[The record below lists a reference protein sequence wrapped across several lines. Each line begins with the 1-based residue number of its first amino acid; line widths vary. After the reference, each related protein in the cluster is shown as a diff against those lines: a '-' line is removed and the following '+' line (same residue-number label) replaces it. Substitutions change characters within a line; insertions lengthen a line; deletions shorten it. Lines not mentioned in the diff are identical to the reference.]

1 MEGFV
6 TDISNT
12 PSIEGAVDLIRFARR
27 FLGKRWRLVT
37 FAAVC
42 GAIIGCLL
50 TFAVHP
56 TYTAQA
62 TLYVAPPL
70 SSSVTD
76 AVSGDKYAQDRAQ
89 MYWQLAK
96 NDELAQRVLAEIR
109 SPESPA
115 ALANRISVALIY
127 GAPLLT
133 IQVTAQSPDA
143 ARSLAQAYLD
153 QLPNYARSVE
163 QNSGLREGPVLVTV
177 ARPIEVSESTAG
189 VAPWLKVLLF
199 AALFGGAALIYTV
212 LNHRRHPTIR
222 GVGQLRKAV
231 SAPWIVEVDGSRDEM
246 ARIQAMLF
254 SAPNS
259 ARKVVLAGARS
270 DDGLGEMIAEFRT
283 ALLPGPRFHLN
294 DVEIFAAPA
303 LLDQHERMTALAA
316 RSSTGIMI
324 SGTASVIV
332 CLKGQTLLEDVVD
345 LDKLLSFNGVDVK
358 GILVARRQWRKRA
371 KQRVASREQ
380 LDDAVQPEL
389 VIEVVQNGK
398 PSQNGNGSVI
408 GVVESGK
415 SSQNGNGKVIGV
427 VECGKP
433 SQNGNGSVTRVVKS
447 GKPSQNG
454 NGKVIGIVEC
464 GRPSQNGDGTRS

>member
-1 MEGFV
+1 V
-6 TDISNT
+6 TDISNA
-12 PSIEGAVDLIRFARR
+12 PSIEGAVDLIRFVRR

-42 GAIIGCLL
+42 GATIGCLL

-56 TYTAQA
+56 TYTAQG

-76 AVSGDKYAQDRAQ
+76 AVSGDRYAQDRAQ

-96 NDELAQRVLAEIR
+96 SDELARRVLAEIR

-115 ALANRISVALIY
+115 ALANRINVALIY

-133 IQVTAQSPDA
+133 IQATAQSADA
-143 ARSLAQAYLD
+143 ARSLALAYLD
-153 QLPNYARSVE
+153 QLPDYARSVE
-163 QNSGLREGPVLVTV
+163 QHSGLREGPVLVTV

-189 VAPWLKVLLF
+189 FAPWLKVLLF
-199 AALFGGAALIYTV
+199 AALFGGAALVYTV
-212 LNHRRHPTIR
+212 LKHRRHPTIR

-231 SAPWIVEVDGSRDEM
+231 PTPWIVEVNGGRAEM

-270 DDGLGEMIAEFRT
+270 DDGLDAMIAEFRT
-283 ALLPGPRFHLN
+283 ALSPGPRSGVN
-294 DVEIFAAPA
+294 DVEFFAAPA

-316 RSSTGIMI
+316 RSSTGIMF

-345 LDKLLSFNGVDVK
+345 LDELLSLNGVEVK
-358 GILVARRQWRKRA
+358 GVLVARRQWRKRA

-389 VIEVVQNGK
+389 VIEVVESGK
-398 PSQNGNGSVI
+398 PSQNGNGSVM
-408 GVVESGK
+408 GVVECGK
-415 SSQNGNGKVIGV
+415 PSQNGNGSVIGV

-454 NGKVIGIVEC
+454 NGRVIGIVEC
-464 GRPSQNGDGTRS
+464 GRPSQNGDGTHS

>member
-1 MEGFV
+1 V
-6 TDISNT
+6 TDISNAPT
-12 PSIEGAVDLIRFARR
+12 IEGAVDLIRFVRR

-56 TYTAQA
+56 TYAAKA

-76 AVSGDKYAQDRAQ
+76 AVSGDRYAQDRAQ

-96 NDELAQRVLAEIR
+96 SDELARRVLAEIR

-133 IQVTAQSPDA
+133 IQATAQSADA

-153 QLPNYARSVE
+153 QMPGYARSVE
-163 QNSGLREGPVLVTV
+163 QNTGLREGPVLVTV

-189 VAPWLKVLLF
+189 FAPWLKVLLF
-199 AALFGGAALIYTV
+199 AASFGGVALIYTV
-212 LNHRRHPTIR
+212 LKYRRHPTIR

-231 SAPWIVEVDGSRDEM
+231 PTPWIVEVDGGLAEM

-254 SAPNS
+254 SAPNP

-270 DDGLGEMIAEFRT
+270 EDDLGEMIAEFRT
-283 ALLPGPRFHLN
+283 ALLPGPRLRSN
-294 DVEIFAAPA
+294 DVEIFTAPA
-303 LLDQHERMTALAA
+303 LLDQHEPMTALAA

-324 SGTASVIV
+324 SAVSSVIV
-332 CLKGQTLLEDVVD
+332 CLTGQTLLEDVVD
-345 LDKLLSFNGVDVK
+345 LAELLSFNGVDVN
-358 GILVARRQWRKRA
+358 GILIAHRSWRKRM
-371 KQRVASREQ
+371 KRRVALREQ
-380 LDDAVQPEL
+380 PDDAVEPKP
-389 VIEVVQNGK
+389 VIGEPKPVIVKPAPVTGK
-398 PSQNGNGSVI
+398 PGSV
-408 GVVESGK
+408 VV
-415 SSQNGNGKVIGV
+415 
-427 VECGKP
+427 
-433 SQNGNGSVTRVVKS
+433 
-447 GKPSQNG
+447 
-454 NGKVIGIVEC
+454 GIVEC
-464 GRPSQNGDGTRS
+464 GRPSQNGNGTHS

>member
-1 MEGFV
+1 M
-6 TDISNT
+6 TDISNA
-12 PSIEGAVDLIRFARR
+12 PSIDGAVDLIRVFRR

-42 GAIIGCLL
+42 GAISGCLL

-56 TYTAQA
+56 TYAAQA

-76 AVSGDKYAQDRAQ
+76 AVSGDRYAQDRAQ

-96 NDELAQRVLAEIR
+96 SDELARRVLAEIR

-115 ALANRISVALIY
+115 ALADRISVALIY

-133 IQVTAQSPDA
+133 IHATAQSADA
-143 ARSLAQAYLD
+143 ARSLTQAYLD
-153 QLPNYARSVE
+153 QLPDYARSVE

-189 VAPWLKVLLF
+189 VMPWLKVLLF
-199 AALFGGAALIYTV
+199 AASFGGVALIYTV
-212 LNHRRHPTIR
+212 LKHRRHPTIR

-231 SAPWIVEVDGSRDEM
+231 PAPWIVEVDGGRAEM

-283 ALLPGPRFHLN
+283 ALSPGPRFRLN

-316 RSSTGIMI
+316 RSPTGIMF
-324 SGTASVIV
+324 SGTAAVIV
-332 CLKGQTLLEDVVD
+332 CRKGQTLLEDVVD
-345 LDKLLSFNGVDVK
+345 LDQLLSLNGVDVK
-358 GILVARRQWRKRA
+358 GILMAHRQWRKRER
-371 KQRVASREQ
+371 QRVALRQ
-380 LDDAVQPEL
+380 QPDDTVEPWS
-389 VIEVVQNGK
+389 VIEEPK
-398 PSQNGNGSVI
+398 PVIREPKPVIGQHGSVA
-408 GVVESGK
+408 S
-415 SSQNGNGKVIGV
+415 VI
-427 VECGKP
+427 
-433 SQNGNGSVTRVVKS
+433 
-447 GKPSQNG
+447 
-454 NGKVIGIVEC
+454 EC
-464 GRPSQNGDGTRS
+464 GRPSQNGNGTHS

>member
-1 MEGFV
+1 V
-6 TDISNT
+6 TDISNA
-12 PSIEGAVDLIRFARR
+12 PSIEGAVDLIRVFRR

-70 SSSVTD
+70 SGSVTD

-96 NDELAQRVLAEIR
+96 SDELARRVLAELR

-115 ALANRISVALIY
+115 GLANRINVALIY

-133 IQVTAQSPDA
+133 IQATAPSADA

-153 QLPNYARSVE
+153 QLPDYARSVE

-189 VAPWLKVLLF
+189 FAPWLKVLLF
-199 AALFGGAALIYTV
+199 AASFGGVALIYTV
-212 LNHRRHPTIR
+212 LEHRRHPTIR

-231 SAPWIVEVDGSRDEM
+231 PTPWIVEVDGGRAEM
-246 ARIQAMLF
+246 ARIQTMLF

-270 DDGLGEMIAEFRT
+270 EDGLGEMIEEFRT
-283 ALLPGPRFHLN
+283 ALSPGPRLRVN

-316 RSSTGIMI
+316 RSSTGIMF
-324 SGTASVIV
+324 SGTASVIL
-332 CLKGQTLLEDVVD
+332 CLKGRTLLEDVVD
-345 LDKLLSFNGVDVK
+345 LDELLSLNGVDVK
-358 GILVARRQWRKRA
+358 GILIARRQWRKRA
-371 KQRVASREQ
+371 KQGVASRRQ
-380 LDDAVQPEL
+380 LDDAVQPAPVIGEL
-389 VIEVVQNGK
+389 EFDK
-398 PSQNGNGSVI
+398 PSQNGNGTETS
-408 GVVESGK
+408 VVEFGK
-415 SSQNGNGKVIGV
+415 PSPDGNGKVIGV

-433 SQNGNGSVTRVVKS
+433 SQNGDRTAIGR
-447 GKPSQNG
+447 KPSRNG
-454 NGKVIGIVEC
+454 NGTVIGVVEC
-464 GRPSQNGDGTRS
+464 GRPSQNGDGKRS

>member
-1 MEGFV
+1 V
-6 TDISNT
+6 TDISNA
-12 PSIEGAVDLIRFARR
+12 PSIEGAADLIRGFRR
-27 FLGKRWRLVT
+27 FLGTRSRLVT

-56 TYTAQA
+56 TYAAQA

-70 SSSVTD
+70 SGSVTD

-96 NDELAQRVLAEIR
+96 SDELARRVQAEVR

-115 ALANRISVALIY
+115 ALANRINVALIY

-133 IQVTAQSPDA
+133 IQATASSADA

-153 QLPNYARSVE
+153 QLPDYARSVE

-189 VAPWLKVLLF
+189 VTPWLKVLLF
-199 AALFGGAALIYTV
+199 AASFGGVALIYTV
-212 LNHRRHPTIR
+212 LEHRRHPTIR

-231 SAPWIVEVDGSRDEM
+231 RTPWIVEVDGGRAEM

-270 DDGLGEMIAEFRT
+270 EDGLSEMIAEFRT
-283 ALLPGPRFHLN
+283 ALSPGPRFSLN

-316 RSSTGIMI
+316 RSSTGIM
-324 SGTASVIV
+324 SSATASVIV
-332 CLKGQTLLEDVVD
+332 CLKGQTLLQDVVD
-345 LDKLLSFNGVDVK
+345 LDQLLSLNGVDVK
-358 GILVARRQWRKRA
+358 GILMARRQRRKRERR
-371 KQRVASREQ
+371 RVALRP
-380 LDDAVQPEL
+380 QPDVTVE
-389 VIEVVQNGK
+389 
-398 PSQNGNGSVI
+398 PWSVI
-408 GVVESGK
+408 GEPK
-415 SSQNGNGKVIGV
+415 PVIGEPKPVIGRPGSVV

-433 SQNGNGSVTRVVKS
+433 SQNGNGTHS
-447 GKPSQNG
+447 
-454 NGKVIGIVEC
+454 
-464 GRPSQNGDGTRS
+464 

>member
-1 MEGFV
+1 M
-6 TDISNT
+6 TDISNA
-12 PSIEGAVDLIRFARR
+12 PSIEGAVDLIQVVRR

-42 GAIIGCLL
+42 GAVIGCLL

-56 TYTAQA
+56 TYAAKA

-76 AVSGDKYAQDRAQ
+76 AVSGDRYAQDRAQ

-96 NDELAQRVLAEIR
+96 SDELARRVLAEIR

-133 IQVTAQSPDA
+133 IQATAQSADD

-153 QLPNYARSVE
+153 QLPDYARSVE

-199 AALFGGAALIYTV
+199 AASCGGVALIYTV
-212 LNHRRHPTIR
+212 LKHRRHPTIR

-231 SAPWIVEVDGSRDEM
+231 STPWIVEVDGGRAEM

-270 DDGLGEMIAEFRT
+270 EDGLGEMIAEFRT
-283 ALLPGPRFHLN
+283 TLLPGRRLRLN

-324 SGTASVIV
+324 SAVSSVIV

-345 LDKLLSFNGVDVK
+345 LAELLSFNGIDVN
-358 GILVARRQWRKRA
+358 GILIAHRSWRKRMKRRDSSSPRGA
-371 KQRVASREQ
+371 NTDEPWPRI
-380 LDDAVQPEL
+380 D
-389 VIEVVQNGK
+389 VI
-398 PSQNGNGSVI
+398 
-408 GVVESGK
+408 
-415 SSQNGNGKVIGV
+415 
-427 VECGKP
+427 
-433 SQNGNGSVTRVVKS
+433 
-447 GKPSQNG
+447 
-454 NGKVIGIVEC
+454 EC
-464 GRPSQNGDGTRS
+464 GRPSQNGDRAHS

>member
-1 MEGFV
+1 V
-6 TDISNT
+6 TDISNA
-12 PSIEGAVDLIRFARR
+12 PSLEGAVDVIQFVRR

-50 TFAVHP
+50 TFAADP
-56 TYTAQA
+56 TYGAKA

-70 SSSVTD
+70 SSSATD
-76 AVSGDKYAQDRAQ
+76 AVSGDKYAQDRAE

-96 NDELAQRVLAEIR
+96 SDELARRVLAEIR

-115 ALANRISVALIY
+115 ALANRISVALVY

-133 IQVTAQSPDA
+133 IQATAQSADA

-153 QLPNYARSVE
+153 QLPDYARSVE

-177 ARPIEVSESTAG
+177 ARPIEVSDSTAG
-189 VAPWLKVLLF
+189 FAPWLKVPLS
-199 AALFGGAALIYTV
+199 ATLFGGAALIYTV
-212 LNHRRHPTIR
+212 LKHRRHPTIR
-222 GVGQLRKAV
+222 GVGELRKAV
-231 SAPWIVEVDGSRDEM
+231 PTPWIVEVDGGRGEM

-270 DDGLGEMIAEFRT
+270 EDGLGAMIVAFRT
-283 ALLPGPRFHLN
+283 ALLPGPRLRLN

-303 LLDQHERMTALAA
+303 LLDHHEGMTALAA
-316 RSSTGIMI
+316 RSSTGIMF

-345 LDKLLSFNGVDVK
+345 LDKLLSLNGVDVK
-358 GILVARRQWRKRA
+358 GILIARRQWRKRE
-371 KQRVASREQ
+371 KQRVASRQQ
-380 LDDAVQPEL
+380 LDDTVEPW
-389 VIEVVQNGK
+389 
-398 PSQNGNGSVI
+398 SGS
-408 GVVESGK
+408 
-415 SSQNGNGKVIGV
+415 
-427 VECGKP
+427 
-433 SQNGNGSVTRVVKS
+433 SV
-447 GKPSQNG
+447 
-454 NGKVIGIVEC
+454 VEC
-464 GRPSQNGDGTRS
+464 GRPSQNGDRTHS

>member
-1 MEGFV
+1 M
-6 TDISNT
+6 TDISNA
-12 PSIEGAVDLIRFARR
+12 PSIEGAVDLIRVVRR

-56 TYTAQA
+56 TYAAKA

-76 AVSGDKYAQDRAQ
+76 AVSGDRYAQDRAQ

-96 NDELAQRVLAEIR
+96 SDELARRVLAEIR

-115 ALANRISVALIY
+115 ALANRISVTLIY

-133 IQVTAQSPDA
+133 IQATAQSADD

-153 QLPNYARSVE
+153 QLPDYARSVE

-189 VAPWLKVLLF
+189 FAPWLKVLLF
-199 AALFGGAALIYTV
+199 AASFGGAALIYTV
-212 LNHRRHPTIR
+212 LKHRRHPAIR

-231 SAPWIVEVDGSRDEM
+231 PTPWIVEVDGGPGEM

-270 DDGLGEMIAEFRT
+270 EDGLGAMIAEFRT
-283 ALLPGPRFHLN
+283 ALLPGPRLRVN

-316 RSSTGIMI
+316 RSSSGIMI
-324 SGTASVIV
+324 SAVSSVIV

-345 LDKLLSFNGVDVK
+345 LAELLSFNGVDVN
-358 GILVARRQWRKRA
+358 GILIAHRSWRKRM
-371 KQRVASREQ
+371 KRR
-380 LDDAVQPEL
+380 D
-389 VIEVVQNGK
+389 
-398 PSQNGNGSVI
+398 
-408 GVVESGK
+408 
-415 SSQNGNGKVIGV
+415 SSSPRGANTGEPWPRIDV
-427 VECGKP
+427 
-433 SQNGNGSVTRVVKS
+433 
-447 GKPSQNG
+447 
-454 NGKVIGIVEC
+454 VEC
-464 GRPSQNGDGTRS
+464 GRPSQNGDRAHS

>member
-1 MEGFV
+1 V
-6 TDISNT
+6 TDISNA
-12 PSIEGAVDLIRFARR
+12 PSIEGSADLIRFVRR

-42 GAIIGCLL
+42 GAIIGCLV

-56 TYTAQA
+56 TYAAKA

-96 NDELAQRVLAEIR
+96 SDELARRVLAEIR

-133 IQVTAQSPDA
+133 IQATAQSADD

-153 QLPNYARSVE
+153 QLPDYARSVE

-189 VAPWLKVLLF
+189 FAPWLKVLLF
-199 AALFGGAALIYTV
+199 AASFGGAALIYTV
-212 LNHRRHPTIR
+212 LKHRRHPTIR

-231 SAPWIVEVDGSRDEM
+231 PTPWIVEVEGGRAEM

-270 DDGLGEMIAEFRT
+270 EDGLGEMIAEFRT
-283 ALLPGPRFHLN
+283 ALLPGPRLRLN

-324 SGTASVIV
+324 SAVSSVVV

-345 LDKLLSFNGVDVK
+345 LVELLSFNGVDVN
-358 GILVARRQWRKRA
+358 GILIAHRSWRKRM
-371 KQRVASREQ
+371 KRRDSSRPRGANTDEPWPRI
-380 LDDAVQPEL
+380 D
-389 VIEVVQNGK
+389 VI
-398 PSQNGNGSVI
+398 
-408 GVVESGK
+408 
-415 SSQNGNGKVIGV
+415 
-427 VECGKP
+427 
-433 SQNGNGSVTRVVKS
+433 
-447 GKPSQNG
+447 
-454 NGKVIGIVEC
+454 EC
-464 GRPSQNGDGTRS
+464 GRPSQNGDRAHS

>member
-1 MEGFV
+1 V
-6 TDISNT
+6 TDISNA
-12 PSIEGAVDLIRFARR
+12 PSIEGAVDLIRVVRR

-56 TYTAQA
+56 TYAAQA

-76 AVSGDKYAQDRAQ
+76 AVSGDRYAQDRSQ

-96 NDELAQRVLAEIR
+96 SDELARRVLAEIR

-115 ALANRISVALIY
+115 ALANRINVALIY

-133 IQVTAQSPDA
+133 IQATAQSADD

-153 QLPNYARSVE
+153 QMPDYARSVE
-163 QNSGLREGPVLVTV
+163 QNTGLREGPVLVTV

-189 VAPWLKVLLF
+189 FAPWLKVLLF
-199 AALFGGAALIYTV
+199 AASFGGVAFIYTV
-212 LNHRRHPTIR
+212 LKHRRHPTIR

-231 SAPWIVEVDGSRDEM
+231 PTPWIVEVDGGRAEM
-246 ARIQAMLF
+246 ARTQAMLF

-259 ARKVVLAGARS
+259 ARKVVLASARS
-270 DDGLGEMIAEFRT
+270 EDGLGEMIAEFRT
-283 ALLPGPRFHLN
+283 ALLPGPRLRLN
-294 DVEIFAAPA
+294 DVEIFTAPA

-316 RSSTGIMI
+316 RSSTGIMF

-345 LDKLLSFNGVDVK
+345 LDKLLSLNGVEVK
-358 GILVARRQWRKRA
+358 GILMARRQWRKRGR
-371 KQRVASREQ
+371 QRVALRQ
-380 LDDAVQPEL
+380 QPDDTVEPWSVNGEPKP
-389 VIEVVQNGK
+389 VIGEPKPVIGEPKPVIGK
-398 PSQNGNGSVI
+398 PGSVVV
-408 GVVESGK
+408 GV
-415 SSQNGNGKVIGV
+415 
-427 VECGKP
+427 
-433 SQNGNGSVTRVVKS
+433 
-447 GKPSQNG
+447 
-454 NGKVIGIVEC
+454 VEC
-464 GRPSQNGDGTRS
+464 GRPSQNGNGTHS

>member
-1 MEGFV
+1 V
-6 TDISNT
+6 TDISNA
-12 PSIEGAVDLIRFARR
+12 PSIEGAADVIRFVRR

-56 TYTAQA
+56 TYGAKA
-62 TLYVAPPL
+62 TLYVAPPI
-70 SSSVTD
+70 SSSATD

-96 NDELAQRVLAEIR
+96 SDDLARRVASEMR
-109 SPESPA
+109 STESPA
-115 ALANRISVALIY
+115 VLANRVSVGLIF

-133 IQVTAQSPDA
+133 LQATGPSADA

-153 QLPNYARSVE
+153 QLPDYARAVE

-177 ARPIEVSESTAG
+177 ARPVEVTESTAG
-189 VAPWLKVLLF
+189 LTPWLKVLMF
-199 AALFGGAALIYTV
+199 AALFGGAALIYAV
-212 LNHRRHPTIR
+212 LKQRRHPTIH
-222 GVGQLRKAV
+222 GVGQLRRAV
-231 SAPWIVEVDGSRDEM
+231 PAPWVVEVDGSRSEM

-270 DDGLGEMIAEFRT
+270 EDDLGGMIEEFRT
-283 ALLPGPRFHLN
+283 ALLPGPRFRLN

-316 RSSTGIMI
+316 RSSTGIMF

-332 CLKGQTLLEDVVD
+332 CRKGQTLLEDVVD
-345 LDKLLSFNGVDVK
+345 LDKLLSLNGVDVK
-358 GILVARRQWRKRA
+358 GILIARRQWRKRE
-371 KQRVASREQ
+371 KQHVASRQQ
-380 LDDAVQPEL
+380 LDDASEPW
-389 VIEVVQNGK
+389 
-398 PSQNGNGSVI
+398 SF
-408 GVVESGK
+408 
-415 SSQNGNGKVIGV
+415 
-427 VECGKP
+427 
-433 SQNGNGSVTRVVKS
+433 
-447 GKPSQNG
+447 
-454 NGKVIGIVEC
+454 IVEC
-464 GRPSQNGDGTRS
+464 GRPSQNGDRTHS

>member
-1 MEGFV
+1 M
-6 TDISNT
+6 TDISNA

-96 NDELAQRVLAEIR
+96 NDELARRVLGEIQ

-133 IQVTAQSPDA
+133 IHATAHSADA

-177 ARPIEVSESTAG
+177 ARPIEVSKSTAG
-189 VAPWLKVLLF
+189 VTPWLKVLLF
-199 AALFGGAALIYTV
+199 ATLFGGAALIYSV
-212 LNHRRHPTIR
+212 LNQRRHPTIR

-231 SAPWIVEVDGSRDEM
+231 SAPWIVELDGGRGEM

-270 DDGLGEMIAEFRT
+270 HDGLDEMIAEFRT
-283 ALLPGPRFHLN
+283 ALLPGPLFRLN

-316 RSSTGIMI
+316 RSSTGIMF
-324 SGTASVIV
+324 SGTASIIV

-358 GILVARRQWRKRA
+358 GVLVARRQWRKRE
-371 KQRVASREQ
+371 KQRVALRQQRDNTVEPWSVIKEPKPVIRE
-380 LDDAVQPEL
+380 PKP
-389 VIEVVQNGK
+389 VIRE
-398 PSQNGNGSVI
+398 PGSVEV
-408 GVVESGK
+408 GV
-415 SSQNGNGKVIGV
+415 I
-427 VECGKP
+427 
-433 SQNGNGSVTRVVKS
+433 
-447 GKPSQNG
+447 
-454 NGKVIGIVEC
+454 EC
-464 GRPSQNGDGTRS
+464 GRPSQNGDRAHS